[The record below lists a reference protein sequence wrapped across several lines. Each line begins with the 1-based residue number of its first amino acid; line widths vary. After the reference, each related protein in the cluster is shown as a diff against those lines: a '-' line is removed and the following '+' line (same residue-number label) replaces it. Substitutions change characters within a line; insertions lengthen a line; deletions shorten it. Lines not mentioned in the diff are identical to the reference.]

1 MVGKL
6 EVGGVLQDRVRG
18 FVQMQCLHMGVFDA
32 CLNWLQAL
40 SANGLDTSRVPG
52 LSYPT
57 QSEGKKI
64 FDPTVVWCLPC
75 ECGGD
80 DCKHMVLM
88 LPGWKGQ

>member
-18 FVQMQCLHMGVFDA
+18 FVQMQCLHMGVLDA

-57 QSEGKKI
+57 
-64 FDPTVVWCLPC
+64 
-75 ECGGD
+75 
-80 DCKHMVLM
+80 
-88 LPGWKGQ
+88 